1 MDAPKTIM
9 KCDVRREGCA
19 ARIDGVDDDDEHE
32 GLDGREAQ
40 EEDFG
45 STHTA
50 SSSTKRARVNGAPD
64 DASSFDKTGVDIASR
79 SRECKYNTS

>member
-40 EEDFG
+40 EEEFG
-45 STHTA
+45 SRKRHAHSIVVNQA
-50 SSSTKRARVNGAPD
+50 SKSEWSTR
-64 DASSFDKTGVDIASR
+64 
-79 SRECKYNTS
+79 